1 MAMTR
6 CSHGHFFDAAKHTS
20 CPYCGVGAYVEGK
33 TRRVPDNAGAA
44 ASASSPAP
52 VAPIPASSPTPSVEP
67 GATRAV
73 YRDAASGISPVIGWL
88 VCVEGPDK
96 GRDYRIH
103 SEKNF
108 IGRSATMDIA
118 VTGDESVS
126 REKHASVA
134 YDPKRR
140 ATWILPGEAA
150 GLVYLND
157 QLVNTPMKLAPRD
170 IVEVGKT
177 KLMFWPLCDDKF
189 HWD

>member
-6 CSHGHFFDAAKHTS
+6 CTHGHFYDAAKHTA
-20 CPYCGVGAYVEGK
+20 CPYCGVGSEAAEGK

-44 ASASSPAP
+44 ASPTPTPAP
-52 VAPIPASSPTPSVEP
+52 AAAVHAPEAGDP
-67 GATRAV
+67 GVTRAV
-73 YRDAASGISPVIGWL
+73 YRDASSGISPVIGWL

-96 GRDYRIH
+96 GRDFRIH

-108 IGRSATMDIA
+108 IGRSAAMDIA
-118 VTGDESVS
+118 ITGDESVS

-140 ATWILPGEAA
+140 ATWILPGEAS

-157 QLVNTPMKLAPRD
+157 QLVNTPMKLASRD
-170 IVEVGKT
+170 IIEVGKT
-177 KLMFWPLCDDKF
+177 KLMFWPLCDDQF

>member
-20 CPYCGVGAYVEGK
+20 CPYCGVGAEVEGK
-33 TRRVPDNAGAA
+33 TRRVPDHVAA
-44 ASASSPAP
+44 ATPEHVAAPPAATP
-52 VAPIPASSPTPSVEP
+52 VAPRETDP
-67 GATRAV
+67 GVTRAV
-73 YRDAASGISPVIGWL
+73 YRDATTGVSPVIGWL
-88 VCVEGPDK
+88 VCVDGPDK
-96 GRDYRIH
+96 GRDFRIH